1 MRIPV
6 VLPTVHVSVA
16 GDGTLVIDVDGEP
29 HGTDRTLRRGDLRS
43 VLAEITTAL
52 DSAVRVEVQETD
64 GTTYADIATPPEPK
78 EPVDAPPVTEV
89 PEPGINGTGFRPGE
103 EVAIAYVFA
112 RRTADDE
119 GTAALHLPPALLAA
133 RREGLVLFGLTSRV
147 IAPVD

>member
-6 VLPTVHVSVA
+6 VLPTIHVRIA
-16 GDGTLVIDVDGEP
+16 DDGALVIDVDGEP
-29 HGTDRTLRRGDLRS
+29 HSTDRTLRREDLQS
-43 VLAEITTAL
+43 VLAEITKAL

-64 GTTYADIATPPEPK
+64 GTTYADIAAPPEPK
-78 EPVDAPPVTEV
+78 EPVGAPPVAEV

-112 RRTADDE
+112 RRTADAE
-119 GTAALHLPPALLAA
+119 GTAALQLPPALLAA
-133 RREGLVLFGLTSRV
+133 RRRGLVLFGLTSRV